1 MLLTD
6 VALYILQHMPEL
18 GTERD
23 QNEDTILHVLARKPL
38 AFSDKTELGIWQRLV
53 YAYVSVHLQNRSS
66 NMSSGSREKNNTKG
80 M

>member
-18 GTERD
+18 GIERD

-53 YAYVSVHLQNRSS
+53 YACKYLHFYPIKMNQRYIYIYTSLD
-66 NMSSGSREKNNTKG
+66 
-80 M
+80 